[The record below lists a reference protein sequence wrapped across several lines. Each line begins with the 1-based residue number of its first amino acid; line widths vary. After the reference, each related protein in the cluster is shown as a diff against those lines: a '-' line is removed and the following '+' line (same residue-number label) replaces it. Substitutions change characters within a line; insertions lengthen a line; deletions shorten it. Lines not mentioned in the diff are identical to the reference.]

1 MTRDPG
7 CLSRRECTGNGQ
19 RATPSYND
27 RGPIHVLA
35 RILLAVMLIA
45 PFAEA
50 RERAVLIY
58 PKERSWFRRIFYT
71 SHQRDLRA
79 RIEARYETDVHE
91 QVASE
96 EELFAVDVDG
106 ATLLVLSA
114 HGDAFSMYF
123 ASRKTRTLDSTDRI
137 TLRRF
142 FDRLDPYATIV
153 LQSCHTGRGFAH
165 LVKEAAGPDRR
176 VIAARGE
183 VPANGLRITSVA
195 PFDVTI
201 DCDDGGRAWD
211 CTIRL

>member
-1 MTRDPG
+1 M
-7 CLSRRECTGNGQ
+7 
-19 RATPSYND
+19 
-27 RGPIHVLA
+27 LA
-35 RILLAVMLIA
+35 RILLAVLLIA

-50 RERAVLIY
+50 QDRAVMIY
-58 PKERSWFRRIFYT
+58 PRERSWFRRIFYT
-71 SHQRDLRA
+71 SHQKDLRA
-79 RIEARYETDVHE
+79 RIEERYRTEVHE

-106 ATLLVLSA
+106 AKLLVLSA

-123 ASRKTRTLDSTDRI
+123 ASRKSRTLDSTDRAQ
-137 TLRRF
+137 LREF

-165 LVKEAAGPDRR
+165 LVKEAAGPGRR

-195 PFDVTI
+195 PFDATI
-201 DCDDGGRAWD
+201 RCDDEGQTWD